1 MRRQKQQSHFL
12 KPRCSSEKWLIREW
26 RRGRDSNPRYLAVR
40 LISNQVHSTTLPPL
54 REPETIAHFMPWTT
68 RFLCIGLLLI
78 LAACGE
84 YLPFRAPLPF
94 PTPGQHDLVVL
105 VQPGPLTYGTDEP
118 GSPTGLEHDLIEAF
132 ALELGVGIK
141 YLTVEPGELPDKLRG
156 RNYHIAAGWLSPGH
170 DATIQ
175 TTAPIF
181 QTVDR
186 LAQHDSSLPLN
197 ELSQLDGKTVH
208 ALAGS
213 RQADTL
219 HQLAGTFPNLKVVEV
234 NQGSILDLLEQLGNG
249 RVDYVA
255 IDAMVE
261 DIATQFV
268 PNLRTTLTL
277 SKEQPIVWLLG
288 TQPNAE
294 LAERL
299 KSFVERAQHD
309 GTLARIEERYY
320 GHVRRLTQG
329 DVTKFLGEIETTLPK
344 LRRYFQA
351 AELDTGLDWRLIAA
365 VAYQES
371 HWDPQATSYT
381 KVRGIMM
388 LTEETADRLRVTNRL
403 DPKESILAGARYI
416 NWLKEQ
422 LEADIHEPDRT
433 WLALAGYNLGPGNL
447 NAGLRLARLL
457 GADATTWYDM
467 KTVLPKLAQP
477 KYAQKVKAGRARG
490 GEAVILVDNIR
501 SYYDILLRN
510 TAPLQPSAA
519 VERSLKRVVAEV
531 EELQRRYSRKAARD
545 IARLPDADNQ
555 DGPGLGGIAHDPGLR
570 LDSR

>member
-1 MRRQKQQSHFL
+1 M
-12 KPRCSSEKWLIREW
+12 
-26 RRGRDSNPRYLAVR
+26 
-40 LISNQVHSTTLPPL
+40 
-54 REPETIAHFMPWTT
+54 
-68 RFLCIGLLLI
+68 I
-78 LAACGE
+78 LAACGD

-105 VQPGPLTYGTDEP
+105 IQPGPLTYSTDDP
-118 GSPTGLEHDLIEAF
+118 SSTTGLEHDLIEAF
-132 ALELGVGIK
+132 ALELGVGVK
-141 YLTVEPGELPDKLRG
+141 YIMAEPGALPNKLRSHD
-156 RNYHIAAGWLSPGH
+156 YHLAAGWLSPGS
-170 DATIQ
+170 DMEVNATP
-175 TTAPIF
+175 AIF
-181 QTVDR
+181 QTQDR
-186 LAQHDSSLPLN
+186 LVQHDASLPLTDRK
-197 ELSQLDGKTVH
+197 QLEGKTVH

-213 RQADTL
+213 RQASTL
-219 HQLAGTFPNLKVVEV
+219 HELASRTPGLQVIEV
-234 NQGSILDLLEQLGNG
+234 NQGNILDLLESLGN
-249 RVDYVA
+249 RRIDYVA
-255 IDAMVE
+255 IDDMIE
-261 DIATQFV
+261 DIANQFV
-268 PNLRTTLTL
+268 PNLRATLTL
-277 SKEQPIVWLLG
+277 SGEQPIVWHMG

-294 LAERL
+294 LVERL
-299 KSFVERAQHD
+299 KHFVERTQRD

-457 GADATTWYDM
+457 GADATTWYEM

-531 EELQRRYSRKAARD
+531 EQLQRRYSRKAARD
-545 IARLPDADNQ
+545 TIQLPDADDQ
-555 DGPGLGGIAHDPGLR
+555 DGPGLTGIAHDPGLK